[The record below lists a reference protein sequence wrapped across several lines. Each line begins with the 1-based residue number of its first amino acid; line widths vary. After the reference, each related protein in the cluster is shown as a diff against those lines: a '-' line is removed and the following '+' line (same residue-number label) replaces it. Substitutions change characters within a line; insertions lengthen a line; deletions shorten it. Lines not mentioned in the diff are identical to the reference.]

1 MSLTVNAKAYTV
13 DSSNGSAFS
22 YQGPA
27 NTTSVK
33 DRLVQK
39 SVPAKPTATFSGLSR
54 FSVYLYRT
62 HTLTGA
68 KTPTADGS
76 AKVDFSLPVGIANGD
91 VDSYC
96 NDLGAYIASAAFKTA
111 IKAGQANG

>member
-1 MSLTVNAKAYTV
+1 MSLTVNAKTYTV
-13 DSSNGSAFS
+13 DSINGSAFS

-39 SVPAKPTATFSGLSR
+39 ATPAKPSTVFSGLTR
-54 FSVYLYRT
+54 FSVNMYRT

-68 KTPTADGS
+68 KTATADGS
-76 AKVDFSLPVGIANGD
+76 AKTEFALPVGMASADI
-91 VDSYC
+91 DSYC
-96 NDLGAYIASAAFKTA
+96 NDLGAYIASAGFKTA
-111 IKAGQANG
+111 IKSGQANG

>member
-13 DSSNGSAFS
+13 DSINGSAFGF
-22 YQGPA
+22 QGPA
-27 NTTSVK
+27 HTTLVK

-39 SVPAKPTATFSGLSR
+39 STPAKPTALFSGIQR
-54 FSVYLYRT
+54 FTVSLFRS

-68 KTPTADGS
+68 KTTTSDGS
-76 AKVDFSLPVGIANGD
+76 VKIEFALPTGISSPD

-96 NDLGAYIASAAFKTA
+96 NDLGAYIASAGFKA
-111 IKAGQANG
+111 NLKAGQANG